1 MFSKFGQRA
10 PRELRPRNHRAE
22 QFTRHDN
29 PPLPAVPS
37 PRQPPGRVHTPA
49 RRSLRTL
56 LWSPGTLETA
66 GRGPRGTGISKRKE
80 RQSLPLRGAAPGS
93 SHQSKVVPAPSQGEP
108 ESPSGW
114 TRAVGWPREGGG
126 SRGLYPSPSAMR
138 SKPPPLSRPHNR
150 CPSANAAVQ
159 IDAEVSH
166 LGPPGAPR
174 AFLQASAT
182 PRVEVAGAVK
192 GRGPSRCLELRLPRG
207 AAGVAPAGPECR
219 SAGIDVSFFTEFS
232 NVSLSFKKC
241 DECRMKMGHDPEHLR
256 CSRLFAK
263 PAESVIS
270 PR

>member
-37 PRQPPGRVHTPA
+37 PRQPPGRVHMPA

-66 GRGPRGTGISKRKE
+66 GRGPRGAGISKRKE

-93 SHQSKVVPAPSQGEP
+93 LHQSKVVPAPSQGEP

-138 SKPPPLSRPHNR
+138 SKPPPLSRPHNH
-150 CPSANAAVQ
+150 CPLANGCS
-159 IDAEVSH
+159 DRHHAEVSH
-166 LGPPGAPR
+166 LRPPGAPR

-182 PRVEVAGAVK
+182 PRVEAAGAVK
-192 GRGPSRCLELRLPRG
+192 GRGPSRCPDLRLPRRAAG
-207 AAGVAPAGPECR
+207 AATCRPGVPIGR
-219 SAGIDVSFFTEFS
+219 Y
-232 NVSLSFKKC
+232 
-241 DECRMKMGHDPEHLR
+241 R
-256 CSRLFAK
+256 CFLFHRIFQRI
-263 PAESVIS
+263 PFL
-270 PR
+270 